1 MTSIAELPADF
12 TLGDLADMRRAVWD
26 VQLRDYTTLTAHDRT
41 ALVRLATWP
50 GLGQDHI
57 DLIALITSGQQPLPL
72 DDAAAELLQLLL
84 SLLPS
89 PSVAEL
95 VEWKKTQARDDSP
108 VGRALAVIAAHV
120 AEQIDAGATADA
132 LRFALVSAV
141 RAAWPHLPL
150 HEAPRLAARLIVR
163 ARRDLQASDSAT
175 VQAVSA

>member
-1 MTSIAELPADF
+1 MTSIAELPAGF
-12 TLGDLADMRRAVWD
+12 TIGDLADMRRAVWD
-26 VQLRDYTTLTAHDRT
+26 VQLRDYAALTARDRT

-50 GLGQDHI
+50 GLGQEHI

-95 VEWKKTQARDDSP
+95 IEWKKTQSREDSP

-120 AEQIDAGATADA
+120 VEQEDGPAAEV

-150 HEAPRLAARLIVR
+150 HEAPRLANRLIVQ
-163 ARRDLQASDSAT
+163 ARRDLQAAES
-175 VQAVSA
+175 VVAVAS